1 MQKYS
6 KDYWD
11 GHKKYGYGGYKY
23 IEGYHT
29 FLAKKLIRDCKLNSE
44 SKILDIGCGKGYLVY
59 ELSKLLNSKKI
70 YGCDVVSYAIKN
82 AKKEIKKN
90 FLS

>member
-1 MQKYS
+1 MISIKFILSNKSNMINFKSNTKFGLEKKYVNFRHSQSKRDYMKRVLSNKVHCMKIAKKYS

-29 FLAKKLIRDCKLNSE
+29 FLAKN
-44 SKILDIGCGKGYLVY
+44 
-59 ELSKLLNSKKI
+59 
-70 YGCDVVSYAIKN
+70 
-82 AKKEIKKN
+82 
-90 FLS
+90 